1 MCFFLKATRKP
12 AVQCLHFLLAL
23 AARQFAW
30 SFYPGLHHS
39 TSKDSDPQA
48 FYKHGKPDRLGM
60 GREWGEREHEEKTP
74 PWSTLQLHLQLSQ
87 FYATYE
93 DQTGKYNVIIVS
105 YDTISYNV
113 YYTCIHLCFGY
124 LKFHMRESLDDFCII
139 FNSQLSQNDVQ
150 TADFC
155 LWNQEEIC
163 LVYENSSLMLFFSLE
178 NMMILNV
185 HNVI

>member
-1 MCFFLKATRKP
+1 MSVCGVFLKATRKP
-12 AVQCLHFLLAL
+12 AVQCLHILLAL

-39 TSKDSDPQA
+39 ASKDSDPQA

-93 DQTGKYNVIIVS
+93 DQTGKYNVIILS

-113 YYTCIHLCFGY
+113 YYTCIHLSFGY
-124 LKFHMRESLDDFCII
+124 TNFQMIFVLFSIHNCLKMIYK
-139 FNSQLSQNDVQ
+139 QQ
-150 TADFC
+150 TFAFA
-155 LWNQEEIC
+155 IKRKH
-163 LVYENSSLMLFFSLE
+163 VLFMKIVL
-178 NMMILNV
+178 
-185 HNVI
+185 